1 MSFVNNNI
9 YIYSIVIKP
18 SPDIDLVSQVIRS
31 PIELKDQI
39 KKFKINIP
47 KNKFENHNIN
57 NIYFFKKAYA
67 KIKLAI
73 VMAIVIQ
80 NQDFT
85 I

>member
-39 KKFKINIP
+39 KKNLK
-47 KNKFENHNIN
+47 
-57 NIYFFKKAYA
+57 
-67 KIKLAI
+67 
-73 VMAIVIQ
+73 
-80 NQDFT
+80 
-85 I
+85 